1 MSHPRQPRITWLIP
15 AVLSALPATALAQ
28 STTEQEST
36 NELSPLVV
44 TATRNKSVAGETPQK
59 ITIITR
65 EQIEQQLAI
74 TSDRGQILSNLIPS
88 YAPSH
93 QKLTNS
99 GETFRGRAPLFMID
113 GVPQSNPLRDTSRD
127 SYTID
132 LSMVERI
139 EVIHGA
145 SAEHGLGATGG
156 IINYVTKRAEAGTVN
171 QHAGVRLTSDD
182 DFESEGIGYKLDYQI
197 NGQRGDWDYLVGATW
212 QERGVFFDGA
222 DRPIGVETIQGEI
235 QDSTSYDLFTKLGY
249 WIDANQNIEF
259 SANRFE
265 LEDHADYVLVEGD
278 RDRGIPAT
286 ARKGTPPG
294 EIPFNESTTLS
305 LSYAHADWLG
315 NEFDAQLYSQRF
327 RAQFGTHPF
336 AFPFV
341 DDEGNDRLDQTR
353 AESDKLGAKFTLR
366 RDGLLDDR
374 LGLATGIDLLE
385 DETRQMLVQT
395 ERTYVPETEFRNY
408 AAFLQGDLE
417 VLDSLTLHAGA
428 RYEYAELNVDDFST
442 IDRSTDVN
450 NDLVSVDGGNPD
462 FDEALFNAGVVY
474 QTTDWLQFFANY
486 SEGFGMPDV
495 GRALRGISQP
505 GQDVDTL
512 LQLEPIVTENYEF
525 GTRFGWNRLNFELSY
540 YESNSDLGERLSE
553 ENGVFV
559 GNREKTEIRGVD
571 LSGELQVTDAHGLD
585 FTYAYSEGESDTD
598 GDGEVDTELS
608 GANIPPETLTLGW
621 DAQWSD
627 KLTSRVQGR
636 YFFDRTFD
644 EQDNENLKRFD
655 GYTLVDASL
664 AYQLPVGQANLG
676 IENLLDEDY
685 ITYRSQV
692 GRDGD
697 DRFFAGRGR
706 TLTLGYQLDF

>member
-1 MSHPRQPRITWLIP
+1 MSYARQPHVRRLLP
-15 AVLSALPATALAQ
+15 VVLCSALPATALAQ
-28 STTEQEST
+28 SATEQVT
-36 NELSPLVV
+36 ANELSPVVV
-44 TATRNKSVAGETPQK
+44 TATRNKSIAGQTPQK
-59 ITIITR
+59 VTIITR

-88 YAPSH
+88 YSASH

-99 GETFRGRAPLFMID
+99 GETFRGREPLFLID
-113 GVPQSNPLRDTSRD
+113 GVPQSNPLRDTQRD

-156 IINYVTKRAEAGTVN
+156 IINYVTKRAESGTVN
-171 QHAGVRLTSDD
+171 QHAAVNVTSDD
-182 DFESEGIGYKLDYQI
+182 DFHSDGTGYKLDYQV
-197 NGQRGDWDYLVGATW
+197 NGQRGDWDYLAGATW

-235 QDSTSYDLFTKLGY
+235 QDSTSYDLFAKLGY
-249 WIDANQNIEF
+249 WIDDNQNLEF

-294 EIPFNESTTLS
+294 EVPFNESTTLS

-315 NEFDAQLYSQRF
+315 NELDAQLYHQRF

-366 RDGLLDDR
+366 RDGLLNDR
-374 LGLATGIDLLE
+374 LGLATGIDLIE
-385 DETRQMLVQT
+385 DETTQVLAQT
-395 ERTYVPETEFRNY
+395 GRVYVPESQFRNY
-408 AAFLQGDLE
+408 APFLQGDLK
-417 VLDSLTLHAGA
+417 VLESLTLHAGA
-428 RYEYAELNVDDFST
+428 RYEYAELDVDTFNT
-442 IDRSTDVN
+442 IDRSNVTQDQVT
-450 NDLVSVDGGNPD
+450 VDGGKPS
-462 FDEALFNAGVVY
+462 FDETLFNAGVVY

-495 GRALRGISQP
+495 GRALRGIKTP
-505 GQDVDTL
+505 GQDVDSL
-512 LQLEPIVTENYEF
+512 LQLQPIITENYEF

-571 LSGELQVTDAHGLD
+571 LTGELQVTDAHGLD

-598 GDGEVDTELS
+598 GDGKVDTELS
-608 GANIPPETLTLGW
+608 GANIAPERLTLGW
-621 DAQWSD
+621 SAHWND
-627 KLTSRVQGR
+627 KLSSHLQGS

-644 EQDNENLKRFD
+644 EQTNDNLKRFD

-664 AYQLPVGQANLG
+664 AYRLPVGKASLG